1 MNRRNFILG
10 GSAFGISM
18 PQILKAQYGNNAA
31 TAKNIIHIFLPG
43 GISHQESFDPK
54 PLAPSEYRGPFG
66 AIETVA
72 SGIQLGSQFSETAKI
87 ADKIAIINSMTHGQ
101 AAHERGTESMFT
113 GYKPS
118 PAISYP
124 SFGSVISHE
133 LETVNNLPKYVSVP
147 NQANEFAG
155 TGFLSTKHGSFS
167 LGSDPAS
174 PDFQVRDLNIPV
186 TTDQFDRRRNI
197 LETVNTKF
205 DSETTSDEVDAIGK
219 FYDQAYDLIGSKKA
233 REAFD
238 ITMEPQSLVERYG
251 SGQAGKRFLISR
263 RLVESGVRM
272 VSVTFGSWDHHDN
285 IKVSYERYA
294 PELDKAYAALIA
306 DLDERGL
313 LSETLVLL
321 STEFGRTPKINNTS
335 GRDHWPRV
343 FSSVMAGGG
352 IQGGVKYGASD
363 SLASEV
369 DEDPVSPSDL
379 AATMYHAIGVDPKK
393 ELMTADLRPI
403 KIIDGG
409 KILDLF

>member
-66 AIETVA
+66 AIETVV

-118 PAISYP
+118 PALSYP

-379 AATMYHAIGVDPKK
+379 AATMYHAIGVDPMK

>member
-1 MNRRNFILG
+1 MNRRNFTIG

-18 PQILKAQYGNNAA
+18 PQILKAQYGTNSA
-31 TAKNIIHIFLPG
+31 TAKNIIHIYLPG

-66 AIETVA
+66 AIDTVV
-72 SGIQLGSQFSETAKI
+72 SGIQLGEQFKETAKI

-113 GYKPS
+113 GYNPS

-124 SFGSVISHE
+124 SFGSIISHE

-147 NQANEFAG
+147 NVPNEFAG
-155 TGFLSTKHGSFS
+155 PGFLSTKYGSFS
-167 LGSDPAS
+167 LGADPAS
-174 PDFQVRDLNIPV
+174 SDFKVRDLDIPV
-186 TTDQFDRRRNI
+186 PPKQFDRRRDI

-205 DSETTSDEVDAIGK
+205 QSETRSDAVDAIGE
-219 FYDQAYDLIGSKKA
+219 FYDQAYNLIGSQRAKD
-233 REAFD
+233 AFD
-238 ITMEPQSLVERYG
+238 ITKEPDHLVEKYG
-251 SGQAGKRFLISR
+251 AGQAGKRFLISR

-285 IKVSYERYA
+285 IKGSYERYA
-294 PELDKAYAALIA
+294 PELDKAFAALIS

-321 STEFGRTPKINNTS
+321 STEFGRTPKINKTS

-363 SLASEV
+363 SLASDV
-369 DEDPVSPSDL
+369 DTDPVSPADL
-379 AATMYHAIGVDPKK
+379 AATMYHAIGIDSKK

-403 KIIDGG
+403 KIVNGG
-409 KILDLF
+409 KVLSLF

>member
-1 MNRRNFILG
+1 
-10 GSAFGISM
+10 
-18 PQILKAQYGNNAA
+18 
-31 TAKNIIHIFLPG
+31 
-43 GISHQESFDPK
+43 
-54 PLAPSEYRGPFG
+54 
-66 AIETVA
+66 
-72 SGIQLGSQFSETAKI
+72 
-87 ADKIAIINSMTHGQ
+87 
-101 AAHERGTESMFT
+101 MFT

-118 PAISYP
+118 PALSYP

-174 PDFQVRDLNIPV
+174 ADFQVRDLNIPV

-205 DSETTSDEVDAIGK
+205 DSETNSDAVDAIGK

>member
-66 AIETVA
+66 AIETVV

-118 PAISYP
+118 PALSYP

>member
-1 MNRRNFILG
+1 MNRRSFTIG

-18 PQILKAQYGNNAA
+18 PQILKAQYGTNSA
-31 TAKNIIHIFLPG
+31 TAKNIIHIYLPG

-66 AIETVA
+66 AIDTVA
-72 SGIQLGSQFSETAKI
+72 TGIQLGEQFKETAKI

-118 PAISYP
+118 PALSYP
-124 SFGSVISHE
+124 SFGSIISHE
-133 LETVNNLPKYVSVP
+133 LEAVNNLPKYVSVP

-155 TGFLSTKHGSFS
+155 PGFLSTKYGSFS

-174 PDFQVRDLNIPV
+174 PDFKVRDLNIPV
-186 TTDQFDRRRNI
+186 PTDRFDRRRNI

-205 DSETTSDEVDAIGK
+205 QSETRSDAVDAIGE
-219 FYDQAYDLIGSKKA
+219 FYDQAYNLIGSQVAKD
-233 REAFD
+233 AFD
-238 ITMEPQSLVERYG
+238 ITKEPQALVEKYG
-251 SGQAGKRFLISR
+251 GGQAGKRFLISR
-263 RLVESGVRM
+263 RLIESGVRM

-285 IKVSYERYA
+285 IKGSYERYA
-294 PELDKAYAALIA
+294 PELDKAYAALIS

-321 STEFGRTPKINNTS
+321 STEFGRTPKINKTS

-369 DEDPVSPSDL
+369 DTDPVSPADL
-379 AATMYHAIGVDPKK
+379 AATLYHAIGIDSKK
-393 ELMTADLRPI
+393 ELMTTDLRPI
-403 KIIDGG
+403 KIVDGG
-409 KILDLF
+409 KVLNLF

>member
-1 MNRRNFILG
+1 MNRRNFTIG

-18 PQILKAQYGNNAA
+18 PQILKAQYGTNSA
-31 TAKNIIHIFLPG
+31 TAKNIIHIYLPG

-66 AIETVA
+66 AIDTVA
-72 SGIQLGSQFSETAKI
+72 TGIQLGEQFKETAKI

-113 GYKPS
+113 GYNPS

-124 SFGSVISHE
+124 SFGSIISHE
-133 LETVNNLPKYVSVP
+133 LETVNDLPKYVSVP
-147 NQANEFAG
+147 NVPNEFAG
-155 TGFLSTKHGSFS
+155 PGFLSTKYGSFS
-167 LGSDPAS
+167 LGADPAS
-174 PDFQVRDLNIPV
+174 PDFKVRDLNIPV
-186 TTDQFDRRRNI
+186 PPKQFDRRRDI

-205 DSETTSDEVDAIGK
+205 QSETRSDAVDAIGE
-219 FYDQAYDLIGSKKA
+219 FYDQAYNLIGSQRAKD
-233 REAFD
+233 AFD
-238 ITMEPQSLVERYG
+238 ITKEPQALVEKYG
-251 SGQAGKRFLISR
+251 AGQAGKRFLISR

-285 IKVSYERYA
+285 IKGSYERYA
-294 PELDKAYAALIA
+294 PELDKAYAALIS

-321 STEFGRTPKINNTS
+321 STEFGRTPKINKTS

-363 SLASEV
+363 SLASDV
-369 DEDPVSPSDL
+369 DTDPVSPADL
-379 AATMYHAIGVDPKK
+379 AATMYHAIGIDSEK

-403 KIIDGG
+403 KIVNGG
-409 KILDLF
+409 KVLSLF